1 MSFSSLSL
9 LCAAVSVLSACS
21 NPCAVSVSRETSPS
35 RRFRTVISALCLSSS
50 DCRFV
55 DNTCPDWIRL
65 CFSFVRPL
73 RTCSNAAIS
82 LNNVST
88 RSCRAAEVRCSSSR
102 WVCTSDKCCSSNAMS
117 LPRVVT
123 FDSSRSRVPKRAVFS
138 WANCIR
144 LSSSTVFCTMSTRF
158 SSCNTVRSPI
168 RAATS
173 FSSSS
178 LSDSSDWCFCSR
190 LSNAPSRVSRCSV
203 NVPRSAVR

>member
-1 MSFSSLSL
+1 MSFSSLNL

-35 RRFRTVISALCLSSS
+35 RRFRTAISELCLSSNE
-50 DCRFV
+50 CRFF
-55 DNTCPDWIRL
+55 DNTSPDWIR
-65 CFSFVRPL
+65 FSFSSARPL

-88 RSCRAAEVRCSSSR
+88 RSCRATEIRCSSSR
-102 WVCTSDKCCSSNAMS
+102 CVCTSDKCCSSNAMS

-123 FDSSRSRVPKRAVFS
+123 FDSSRSRVLKSAVFS
-138 WANCIR
+138 WVNRAW
-144 LSSSTVFCTMSTRF
+144 LSSSAVFCSMSTRF

-168 RAATS
+168 RTATS
-173 FSSSS
+173 FSSAS

-190 LSNAPSRVSRCSV
+190 LSNAPSRVSR
-203 NVPRSAVR
+203 